1 MYKINKN
8 FFKVNSYNN
17 LNLNYFPN
25 LISYIP
31 ISIGT
36 GQRINYIIIR
46 RLSSITPTNIGQISK
61 NQGSPDT
68 ITRNNANL
76 ILSLAKKK
84 LMSPVSTTNNSNINF
99 IISNHDKLKIA
110 SNKRIQD
117 YPHPKIDPKFSQ
129 SQSITYNFNT
139 FNSNI
144 QNKKRVSTILEY
156 FFHSFFSSISKPV
169 FIETPDKLILRLYY
183 VIGTVFEYCA
193 PQPTNKNNKDT
204 KIKSTA
210 PFLGKGTYMKKH
222 LSEKLAKIIDYVM
235 KNINKKAPKNK
246 KALWYWK
253 RIQKRKNKLN
263 KACLNGKLYNFNN
276 ILAYAFKLYKLNKI
290 RRNKTRFKSTLVF
303 PLKKTQEL
311 KQKVKGKWYYV
322 IGSNQKK
329 VTTFQKK
336 NQSNNTFLFSRRKP
350 KFKNLM
356 LQQNFY
362 NSIKV
367 TDKSLNVNK
376 DYWWLKIGLLKSL
389 LLKILKKE
397 LEVQLVRLYNIGHDP
412 NILAKSVSANTQTFN
427 FRFLLT
433 KLWKKV
439 SVYKSSKI
447 ILQKNRILKNI
458 TFSSAQLLPIEN
470 YLLKPYSTI
479 PYVSSGVNMGLNSNN
494 NSNIGSS
501 LNKNLI
507 HFDKY
512 INKLDNIGLDYS
524 KYLTIKK
531 NKKMVSQ
538 LTYQN
543 SNKLKLFIPSS
554 ILYDNMENYKEIITN
569 PVAPAKTT
577 GIRIRLAGRL
587 KTERFKPKKTVQ
599 TVQIGSLSKNLVNFV
614 NTASFT
620 TKNKKGTFN
629 IKVWLSSS
637 YY

>member
-1 MYKINKN
+1 MNKN
-8 FFKVNSYNN
+8 FFKVNSYNV
-17 LNLNYFPN
+17 LNLNYFLN
-25 LISYIP
+25 LKLFIP
-31 ISIGT
+31 LSIGT
-36 GQRINYIIIR
+36 GQRTNCNVIR
-46 RLSSITPTNIGQISK
+46 GLSTLTPTNIDQINK
-61 NQGSPDT
+61 NQDSSET
-68 ITRNNANL
+68 IKNNKAKL
-76 ILSLAKKK
+76 ILSLAKKNI
-84 LMSPVSTTNNSNINF
+84 MSPVLSTNNSNINF
-99 IISNHDKLKIA
+99 ILSNHDKLKIA

-117 YPHPKIDPKFSQ
+117 YPHPKIDPKLSQ

-156 FFHSFFSSISKPV
+156 FFNSFFSSISKPV

-193 PQPTNKNNKDT
+193 PHPTNKNNKDY
-204 KIKSTA
+204 KNKSTA
-210 PFLGKGTYMKKH
+210 PLLGKGTYMKKH
-222 LSEKLAKIIDYVM
+222 LSEKLAKFIDYVM

-246 KALWYWK
+246 KALWYWNI
-253 RIQKRKNKLN
+253 IQKRKNKLN

-311 KQKVKGKWYYV
+311 NQKVKGKWYFSV
-322 IGSNQKK
+322 GSNKKK
-329 VTTFQKK
+329 VSTFQS
-336 NQSNNTFLFSRRKP
+336 QSNNTVLFSKP
-350 KFKNLM
+350 KPNSKFKNLM
-356 LQQNFY
+356 LQQNIF
-362 NSIKV
+362 NSIKA

-389 LLKILKKE
+389 LLKFFEKE

-412 NILAKSVSANTQTFN
+412 NILARSVSANTKTFN

-433 KLWKKV
+433 KLWKKI

-447 ILQKNRILKNI
+447 ILQKNRNLKNI

-470 YLLKPYSTI
+470 YFLKPFSSI
-479 PYVSSGVNMGLNSNN
+479 HYVSSDVNMDLNPNN
-494 NSNIGSS
+494 NSNISS
-501 LNKNLI
+501 TLNKNI
-507 HFDKY
+507 INFDKY
-512 INKLDNIGLDYS
+512 INILDNTGLEYS
-524 KYLTIKK
+524 KDLIIKK
-531 NKKMVSQ
+531 KKMVSQ

-543 SNKLKLFIPSS
+543 SNKLKLLIPSS
-554 ILYDNMENYKEIITN
+554 ILYDNMDNYKEIITN
-569 PVAPAKTT
+569 PVSPAKTT

-620 TKNKKGTFN
+620 AKNKKGTFN
-629 IKVWLSSS
+629 IKVWMSSA